1 MNDIQIEFF
10 YRIFVF
16 LYIKC
21 ILMVIKIGFYFV
33 GLQLY
38 VCLSLIFKKSYRVK
52 FFSYFVFDVYYSMYY
67 NILFFNI
74 INKYDF

>member
-21 ILMVIKIGFYFV
+21 ILMVIEIGFYFV
-33 GLQLY
+33 GLQL
-38 VCLSLIFKKSYRVK
+38 CLSLTFKKSYGVK
-52 FFSYFVFDVYYSMYY
+52 FFSYFVFDVYV
-67 NILFFNI
+67 L
-74 INKYDF
+74 